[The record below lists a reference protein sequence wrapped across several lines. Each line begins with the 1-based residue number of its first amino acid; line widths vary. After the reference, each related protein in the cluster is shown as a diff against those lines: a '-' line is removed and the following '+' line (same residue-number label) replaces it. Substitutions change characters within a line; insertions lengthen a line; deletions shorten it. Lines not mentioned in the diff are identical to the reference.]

1 MNDAMKNLMAG
12 NKTAKKKS
20 SPKVT
25 AQPAE
30 EKKYK
35 NLYLTTDAID
45 LLNKVT
51 FMEKATNEKYTLGDA
66 VHDALKLLAKQ
77 KGITA

>member
-20 SPKVT
+20 SSKSES
-25 AQPAE
+25 QPAE

-51 FMEKATNEKYTLGDA
+51 FMEKATNDKYTLGDA
-66 VHDALKLLAKQ
+66 VHDGLKLLAKQ
-77 KGITA
+77 KGITV